1 MLFHNGNGEKEMNIN
16 ELKQKDLLR
25 KNTILYIAYALA
37 AGLGLLVQVMMQAKT
52 AIIISIGIPFVAS
65 FIFYYLARKSMNIA
79 KMFPYIIILATAI
92 TAGSTAYFNVISIAT
107 IILAFFVLIL
117 SSIHND
123 RFVFVYGFV
132 LSIIAMS
139 INVIR
144 DEPNLFDGQTVNVF
158 FIHFIMALGI
168 YLQVTQSKS
177 LFSNVERLMGE
188 AALKAKE
195 DSLLNDKLENAVH
208 IITSNLEQ
216 IRQSTQSANIAQQEM
231 LIAVGEVS
239 SGAQR
244 QADNV
249 ADIVHNTE
257 ATSSS
262 VKEMA
267 INLESIVQKA
277 EVAGKNASD
286 GSLVME
292 EMTKDIN
299 QFTIF
304 FEELNQTFQ
313 NLFEKIT
320 ETNQFASDIRQITE
334 QTNLLALN
342 ASIEAARAGEHGKG
356 FAVVA
361 EEIRKL
367 AGVTNQTVE
376 KIDDNL
382 NNVNKFNEAALQKL
396 EIGLAQIHNQ
406 SETAEQSNK
415 SFKNLFETMSS
426 LQQSLAIYLKEI
438 DTIAKNSEEI
448 NISTTEFAAIIE
460 ESTATVEELNATLVN
475 ITEDQL
481 AISDYIEETYK
492 EAQSINN

>member
-267 INLESIVQKA
+267 INLE
-277 EVAGKNASD
+277 
-286 GSLVME
+286 
-292 EMTKDIN
+292 
-299 QFTIF
+299 
-304 FEELNQTFQ
+304 
-313 NLFEKIT
+313 
-320 ETNQFASDIRQITE
+320 
-334 QTNLLALN
+334 
-342 ASIEAARAGEHGKG
+342 
-356 FAVVA
+356 
-361 EEIRKL
+361 
-367 AGVTNQTVE
+367 
-376 KIDDNL
+376 
-382 NNVNKFNEAALQKL
+382 
-396 EIGLAQIHNQ
+396 
-406 SETAEQSNK
+406 
-415 SFKNLFETMSS
+415 
-426 LQQSLAIYLKEI
+426 
-438 DTIAKNSEEI
+438 
-448 NISTTEFAAIIE
+448 
-460 ESTATVEELNATLVN
+460 
-475 ITEDQL
+475 
-481 AISDYIEETYK
+481 
-492 EAQSINN
+492 

>member
-1 MLFHNGNGEKEMNIN
+1 
-16 ELKQKDLLR
+16 
-25 KNTILYIAYALA
+25 
-37 AGLGLLVQVMMQAKT
+37 
-52 AIIISIGIPFVAS
+52 
-65 FIFYYLARKSMNIA
+65 
-79 KMFPYIIILATAI
+79 
-92 TAGSTAYFNVISIAT
+92 
-107 IILAFFVLIL
+107 
-117 SSIHND
+117 
-123 RFVFVYGFV
+123 
-132 LSIIAMS
+132 
-139 INVIR
+139 
-144 DEPNLFDGQTVNVF
+144 
-158 FIHFIMALGI
+158 
-168 YLQVTQSKS
+168 
-177 LFSNVERLMGE
+177 
-188 AALKAKE
+188 
-195 DSLLNDKLENAVH
+195 
-208 IITSNLEQ
+208 
-216 IRQSTQSANIAQQEM
+216 M

-481 AISDYIEETYK
+481 AIADYIEETYK